1 MMLDS
6 VLLARHIPNLRA
18 RVVDCLDQPIAKI
31 LDLHAEFVGAAS
43 NLINYSNIC

>member
-6 VLLARHIPNLRA
+6 VLLAHHIPNLRG
-18 RVVDCLDQPIAKI
+18 RIIDCLDQPIDKM
-31 LDLHAEFVGAAS
+31 LDLHSVYIGAAS